1 MDVKTKFNGSISERM
16 KQMLIKDL
24 QKMLL
29 PFSFSEA
36 ELAMTVKT
44 QEQKNLVEVHANL
57 HTDRGR
63 FHSRHEGFQ
72 KNQVCID
79 ALDSIGAQLKK
90 QII

>member
-16 KQMLIKDL
+16 KQVLIKDL
-24 QKMLL
+24 QKMLS

-36 ELAMTVKT
+36 EFALTVKT

-63 FHSRHEGFQ
+63 FHSSHEGFQ
-72 KNQVCID
+72 KDQVCMD
-79 ALDSIGAQLKK
+79 ALDSIDAQLKK